1 MAKLFDRLLGWM
13 DNAAEART
21 RHIASVAGRRS
32 FLQKAGWALVGGAV
46 LPMLPYDN
54 SNGAAFARGLG
65 EPDEI
70 PEDCEYWRYCSLH
83 GGLCTQCGGT
93 ITQCPPGSTPS
104 KVAWVG
110 TCRNPNDDRDYLV
123 SYNDCCGKASRCGDG
138 GCSRQEGDRPGYR
151 MGLASE
157 SSWCVANMPE
167 SGIHCTLAV
176 VVGLAE

>member
-1 MAKLFDRLLGWM
+1 MASFIDNVMEWM
-13 DNAAEART
+13 DTMAEAKAR
-21 RHIASVAGRRS
+21 RIASVAGRRS

-54 SNGAAFARGLG
+54 SNGVAFARGLG

-70 PEDCEYWRYCSLH
+70 PTDCEYWRYCSLH
-83 GGLCTQCGGT
+83 GTLCTQCGGSV
-93 ITQCPPGSTPS
+93 TQCPPGSTPS

-110 TCRNPNDDRDYLV
+110 TCRNPNDGKDYLV
-123 SYNDCCGKASRCGDG
+123 SYNDCCGKGGSCGDG

-157 SSWCVANMPE
+157 SSWCVANGDK
-167 SGIHCTLAV
+167 GIHCTLSV
-176 VVGLAE
+176 VVGIAE